1 LQGDWYPRAGLVVSP
16 KLDLMW
22 KGEPD
27 LRNEFPDD
35 AFRRPDNLL
44 LGVIEKTIRPA
55 VAGRWFTPRGAL
67 PWRSV
72 VLEIAW
78 DLGLNIVKNDD
89 HVVGDWDAEAAGRI
103 QADLRVQF

>member
-1 LQGDWYPRAGLVVSP
+1 
-16 KLDLMW
+16 MW